1 MRINVPIKYL
11 LNNLDSKQ
19 RFIRWMLSINK
30 IDLEIKD
37 KKGTENFVADHLPR
51 LVNDEVT
58 NSNSRV
64 AMVLLIWTTTKHQMY
79 DLIDFFF
86 GYMT

>member
-1 MRINVPIKYL
+1 MSL
-11 LNNLDSKQ
+11 LK
-19 RFIRWMLSINK
+19 K

-51 LVNDEVT
+51 LINDEVT

-79 DLIDFFF
+79 RL
-86 GYMT
+86 T